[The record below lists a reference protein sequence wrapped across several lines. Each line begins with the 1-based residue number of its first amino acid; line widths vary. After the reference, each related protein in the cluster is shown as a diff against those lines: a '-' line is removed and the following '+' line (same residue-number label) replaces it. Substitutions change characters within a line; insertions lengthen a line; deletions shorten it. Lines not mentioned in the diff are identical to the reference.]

1 MFCFVFF
8 KLILLLIFHLGFSIK
23 NDFNLNYYRKKAEK
37 NETSNKNITLK
48 IPDENDIQEN
58 LANLKLKSNLK
69 PNSDNKSNLHLN
81 YSSNSVSS
89 AESSIRN
96 SISIDNSISREGYL
110 FKITYS
116 NKLKKLYFKLTGKDF
131 YCKFYF

>member
-1 MFCFVFF
+1 
-8 KLILLLIFHLGFSIK
+8 LGFSIEI
-23 NDFNLNYYRKKAEK
+23 DFILNYYRKKAEK

-96 SISIDNSISREGYL
+96 SISIDNSIS
-110 FKITYS
+110 FIF
-116 NKLKKLYFKLTGKDF
+116 NKFSFQKVHVKKANQAAYKNFISRSFISKKNQI
-131 YCKFYF
+131 

>member
-1 MFCFVFF
+1 
-8 KLILLLIFHLGFSIK
+8 LGFSIK